1 MLKTGKEH
9 VESLRD
15 GRVVYLGSERI
26 DDVTTH
32 PAFRKVLLNGM
43 GS

>member
-15 GRVVYLGSERI
+15 GQVVYLGERTDRGRHDTSRI
-26 DDVTTH
+26 
-32 PAFRKVLLNGM
+32 
-43 GS
+43 S